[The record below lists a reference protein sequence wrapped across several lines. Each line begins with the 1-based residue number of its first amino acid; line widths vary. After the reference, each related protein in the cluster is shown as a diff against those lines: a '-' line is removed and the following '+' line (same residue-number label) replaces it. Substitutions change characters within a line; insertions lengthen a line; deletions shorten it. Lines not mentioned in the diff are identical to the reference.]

1 MGGARSISEDSVF
14 KPGEKEGG
22 LDAIKQT
29 AVSME
34 QVNQQFRVRVARAER
49 PLNLSLGRNKMLQMC
64 FQTLRI
70 WGCWGHFGLNPSHVE

>member
-34 QVNQQFRVRVARAER
+34 QVNQQFRVRVASREAGK
-49 PLNLSLGRNKMLQMC
+49 SLISQ
-64 FQTLRI
+64 
-70 WGCWGHFGLNPSHVE
+70 E